1 MNLLITG
8 ATDGIGLALARQY
21 HIQNE
26 RLILVGRKALGELAS
41 DFFNADNYC
50 QADLSQPDAASIIT
64 AWLDGRQIQT
74 LDLVIHNAG
83 QGWYGDPA
91 QQSPKSVDS
100 LLRVNLYAPLEL
112 THCLL
117 PRLHNGQVAFISSV
131 AADAPAPLYAVYAAT
146 KSALDGF
153 ARSLRV
159 EAGGRPIVQVIRLG
173 AARTGMHAKSGVPAG
188 KLKVEKFPSA
198 EATAA
203 NILRAI
209 ARRKPGSVTIGAG
222 NAILHWAGR
231 HFPALI
237 DTLAG
242 GRA

>member
-21 HIQNE
+21 QAQNA
-26 RLILVGRKALGELAS
+26 RLILVGRKALNELAPALFS
-41 DFFNADNYC
+41 ADNYC
-50 QADLSQPDAASIIT
+50 QADLSQPGAAAQIT
-64 AWLDGRQIQT
+64 AWLDSRQIQS

-83 QGWYGDPA
+83 QGWYGDPT
-91 QQSPKSVDS
+91 QQSSESVDS

-112 THCLL
+112 THHLL
-117 PRLHNGQVAFISSV
+117 PRLNNGQVAFISSV
-131 AADAPAPLYAVYAAT
+131 AADAPSPLYAVYAAT

-159 EAGGRPIVQVIRLG
+159 ETGGRPIVQVVRLG
-173 AARTGMHAKSGVPAG
+173 AARTGMHSKSGVPAG
-188 KLKVEKFPSA
+188 KFKVEKFPSA
-198 EATAA
+198 EVTAA
-203 NILRAI
+203 NIVRAL

-222 NAILHWAGR
+222 NALVHWVGR
-231 HFPALI
+231 HFPAFI
-237 DTLAG
+237 DALAG

>member
-21 HIQNE
+21 HAQNA
-26 RLILVGRKALGELAS
+26 RLILVGRKVLNELDPA
-41 DFFNADNYC
+41 FFNADNYC
-50 QADLSQPDAASIIT
+50 QADLSQPDAAAQIT
-64 AWLDGRQIQT
+64 SWLDSRRIQA

-83 QGWYGDPA
+83 QGWYGDPR
-91 QQSPKSVDS
+91 QQSPASVDS
-100 LLRVNLYAPLEL
+100 LLRVNVYAPLEL
-112 THCLL
+112 THRLL
-117 PRLHNGQVAFISSV
+117 TRLHNGQVAFISSV

-153 ARSLRV
+153 ARSFRV
-159 EAGGRPIVQVIRLG
+159 EAEGMPIVQVIRLG

-188 KLKVEKFPSA
+188 KFKIEKFPSA

-203 NILRAI
+203 NIVRAI
-209 ARRKPGSVTIGAG
+209 ARRKPGSVTIGVG
-222 NAILHWAGR
+222 NALLHWVGR
-231 HFPALI
+231 HFPAFI
-237 DTLAG
+237 DALAG

>member
-1 MNLLITG
+1 MTILISG

-21 HIQNE
+21 HAQNAH
-26 RLILVGRKALGELAS
+26 LILIGRKALSGLDP

-50 QADLSQPDAASIIT
+50 QADLSQPGAASIIT
-64 AWLDGRQIQT
+64 AWLDERQIQS

-83 QGWYGDPA
+83 QGWYGDPR
-91 QQSPKSVDS
+91 QQSPESVDS
-100 LLRVNLYAPLEL
+100 LLRVNVYAPLEL
-112 THCLL
+112 THRLL

-159 EAGGRPIVQVIRLG
+159 EAGSSPIVQIIRLG

-188 KLKVEKFPSA
+188 KFKVEKFPSA
-198 EATAA
+198 ETTAA
-203 NILRAI
+203 NIVRAI

-222 NAILHWAGR
+222 NALLHWVGR
-231 HFPALI
+231 HFPAFI
-237 DTLAG
+237 DALAG